1 MKRSRKLRKLLVAGA
16 VIIASVVAAKRF
28 DVAGRVQTATLAAK
42 KDETTPTLTLKKQT
56 FSRRVNADGYLR
68 AVKATPL
75 STPAD
80 TQDPQKIG
88 WLMTDGSYVKKGDV
102 VVRFDA
108 SDYDKKRRDGEADRA
123 AANAKIDKENV
134 LAESASRGR
143 TRSAD
148 LAKTELDETRKFQA
162 TDKEIFS
169 RNQIIESGIDE
180 QLSTA
185 RMTHAGDAKGI
196 ETKLSK
202 SKLELLTI
210 EKRSADIKIRQ
221 AEQGLQALEIRAPHD
236 GIFVLEADSR
246 GNLSRVGD
254 NAWPGQMIAS
264 LPILESMEVEIFI
277 LEADASGVELGT
289 TAKVVLEAHP
299 DPPYDAKVRR
309 IDKLAKPR
317 QREVPIQYF
326 GATLELSKT
335 VQEVMKPGERVRAT
349 LILDKTDVLAVPRQA
364 VTEKDG
370 KTVVYRQKNG
380 AFEAVPVK
388 LGPASPGLVV
398 IEEGLTEGDRIALR
412 DPTKPAT
419 ATSPVASGSSAAQ
432 GAK

>member
-1 MKRSRKLRKLLVAGA
+1 LKKARLILGA
-16 VIIASVVAAKRF
+16 VVVVASVIAVKRF
-28 DVAGRVQTATLAAK
+28 DVVHRVQAASIAAK
-42 KDETTPTLTLKKQT
+42 KDDTPTITLKKQT
-56 FSRRVNADGYLR
+56 FNRRVNADGYLR

-75 STPAD
+75 STPAHA
-80 TQDPQKIG
+80 QEPQKIG
-88 WLMTDGSYVKKGDV
+88 WLMADGSFVKKGDV

-108 SDYDKKRRDGEADRA
+108 SDYDKKLRDGEADRA

-134 LAESASRGR
+134 LADSAGRGR

-196 ETKLSK
+196 EGKLSK

-264 LPILESMEVEIFI
+264 LPILESMEAEIFI
-277 LEADASGVELGT
+277 LEADASGLELGT
-289 TAKVVLEAHP
+289 QAKVVLEAHP
-299 DPPYDAKVRR
+299 DPDYDAKIRR

-326 GATLELSKT
+326 GATLELAKT
-335 VQEVMKPGERVRAT
+335 VQDVMKPGERVRAT
-349 LILDKTDVLAVPRQA
+349 LILDKKDALAVPRQA

-370 KTVVYRQKNG
+370 KTVVYRQSPSG
-380 AFEAVPVK
+380 SFEPVTVK
-388 LGPASPGLVV
+388 LGAASPGLVV
-398 IEEGLTEGDRIALR
+398 IDEGVNEGDRIALR
-412 DPTKPAT
+412 DPTRPANT
-419 ATSPVASGSSAAQ
+419 TPAASASAAAP